1 MKTSALEKHLAFQEK
16 IKHGLRVSTHYL
28 QYVLAFLI
36 FAGILMRLISLPEA
50 AEELLSAGS
59 EGFHH
64 FLKFIIDLVIG
75 IELIHLLC
83 NPNLDSVIEI
93 LLVAITRTI
102 VLEEPTSLS
111 LFLSVLA
118 IAALFAI
125 RKFLFVDKLDRHDED
140 FEQEALEHYHQHKKE
155 SER

>member
-1 MKTSALEKHLAFQEK
+1 
-16 IKHGLRVSTHYL
+16 LRVATHYL
-28 QYVLAFLI
+28 QFILAFLI
-36 FAGILMRLISLPEA
+36 FAGILLRFIALPEA
-50 AEELLSAGS
+50 AEELLGAGS

-64 FLKFIIDLVIG
+64 FLTFIIELVIG

-83 NPNLDSVIEI
+83 NPNLDNVIEI

-125 RKFLFVDKLDRHDED
+125 RKYLFVAKLDHHDED
-140 FEQEALEHYHQHKKE
+140 FESEALEHYRKQKQEHREHE
-155 SER
+155 SQR